1 MQCFHSF
8 DSSATVTIQVGSATD
23 PRTLLVHKSFLTA
36 WSEFFSRALNGDWKE
51 SETHTVDLTEDVPET
66 FDMYLNL
73 VYKNDLPV
81 MTLDEDK
88 LCALDT
94 LEFLK
99 HICKQYISLI
109 HLYVLADKLQDIQ
122 AKNEALKA
130 ILQISYLRNH
140 QGICIRLPPVAIRKI
155 YDCTPQGS
163 SARSLC
169 IDLMSDLKVEHLQKY
184 VATRNIPDEF
194 ITDLALAPRRE
205 LPATME
211 NVAKRKGAATYLE
224 TVNSP
229 Q

>member
-1 MQCFHSF
+1 MLPQLRFLRHGDNPGWVC
-8 DSSATVTIQVGSATD
+8 DR

-66 FDMYLNL
+66 FDLYLNL

-140 QGICIRLPPVAIRKI
+140 QGICIRLPQLPLGRFTIVRLKA
-155 YDCTPQGS
+155 
-163 SARSLC
+163 AR
-169 IDLMSDLKVEHLQKY
+169 
-184 VATRNIPDEF
+184 PDHCAS
-194 ITDLALAPRRE
+194 T
-205 LPATME
+205 
-211 NVAKRKGAATYLE
+211 
-224 TVNSP
+224 
-229 Q
+229 